1 MNPFRLDNE
10 IALITGG
17 GTGLGLAMARRI
29 AEAGARVIITGR
41 REQPLKD
48 AANSIG
54 QNASYIVHDIAD
66 FKQSAKLIDQTTAQA
81 GASPTILINNAG
93 HNLKKPAIETTEE
106 EFQSML
112 SIHVLGSFALS
123 RAVAPKMLEKKHG
136 SILFIASAASLFAIP
151 QVVAYSA
158 AKSALV
164 GIVRVLALEWSPHN
178 VRVNAI
184 APGWIDS
191 PMLKKAFDGDPARAQ
206 RVLQRTPMNHLG
218 KPDDIAHAAVY
229 LSSPAAKFV
238 TGTLF
243 PVDGGVSIGF

>member
-123 RAVAPKMLEKKHG
+123 RAVAPNVV
-136 SILFIASAASLFAIP
+136 SFTASAVIIFS
-151 QVVAYSA
+151 
-158 AKSALV
+158 
-164 GIVRVLALEWSPHN
+164 
-178 VRVNAI
+178 
-184 APGWIDS
+184 
-191 PMLKKAFDGDPARAQ
+191 
-206 RVLQRTPMNHLG
+206 
-218 KPDDIAHAAVY
+218 
-229 LSSPAAKFV
+229 
-238 TGTLF
+238 
-243 PVDGGVSIGF
+243 